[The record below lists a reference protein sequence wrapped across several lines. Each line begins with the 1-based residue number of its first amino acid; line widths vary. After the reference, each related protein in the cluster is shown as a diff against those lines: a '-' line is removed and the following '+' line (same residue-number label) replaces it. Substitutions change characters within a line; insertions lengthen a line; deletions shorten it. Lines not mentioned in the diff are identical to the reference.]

1 MCRRSEPE
9 SHRAGTSQC
18 RVRLAMCQLLK
29 SLHEDREDRDRRY
42 GFLLQQ
48 RAYEQASL

>member
-1 MCRRSEPE
+1 MCRRSVPG

-29 SLHEDREDRDRRY
+29 SLREDREDRDRRY
-42 GFLLQQ
+42 ECPLQQ